1 MRKEKRGR
9 DEASSQDLKEKGV
22 KDQTFEQKKR
32 AAYSAMGKI
41 GGLARAKQMAD
52 EGFKEKESKKDMKN
66 KMVDKNIEKPR
77 K

>member
-1 MRKEKRGR
+1 MRKEKRGK
-9 DEASSQDLKEKGV
+9 DEASSQDLKEKAV

-41 GGLARAKQMAD
+41 GGLARAKQMAE
-52 EGFKEKESKKDMKN
+52 EGFIGKESKKDMKN
-66 KMVDKNIEKPR
+66 KMADKNIEKPR

>member
-1 MRKEKRGR
+1 MKKEKRGK
-9 DEASSQDLKEKGV
+9 DKASPKDLKEKAV

-41 GGLARAKQMAD
+41 GGLARAKQMAE
-52 EGFKEKESKKDMKN
+52 EGFNQKETKKERKN
-66 KMVDKNIEKPR
+66 SRVVKNIEKTR